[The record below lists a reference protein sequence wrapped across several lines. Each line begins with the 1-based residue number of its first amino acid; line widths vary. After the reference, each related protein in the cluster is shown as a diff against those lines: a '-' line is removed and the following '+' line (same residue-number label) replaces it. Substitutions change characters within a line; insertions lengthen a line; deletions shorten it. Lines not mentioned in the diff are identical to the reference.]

1 MTHPLVDQFRFTRR
15 EWLRGLEGV
24 TEENGAH
31 HFGQMNCISWIV
43 GHLAWHEQRSFLQR
57 PQDIILFPKLNEI
70 FAYGAPMSTPS
81 LKEMLETWQAVA
93 KAADPYLDTL
103 TTELLLTD
111 LLLNGEPVGQT
122 RGTVLRRITYHY
134 WYHLGEILSIRQMIG
149 GKDLPDFVGEI
160 DVEAPYRPE

>member
-31 HFGQMNCISWIV
+31 HFGQMNCISWVV